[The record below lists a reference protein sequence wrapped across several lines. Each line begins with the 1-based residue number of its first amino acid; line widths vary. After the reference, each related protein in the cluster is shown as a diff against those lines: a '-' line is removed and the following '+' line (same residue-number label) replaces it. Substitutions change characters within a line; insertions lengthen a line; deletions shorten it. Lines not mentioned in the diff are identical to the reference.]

1 MTTVKDMKLTLNEV
15 KLVCCFES
23 TQEVISFLVK
33 KGYWND
39 DNVWRYLGDTENN
52 YSSIG
57 NQQSHPVSSIVEKV
71 VNAFDAILMNAGRE
85 MAIDLYNILDPAKTK
100 ENILKYI
107 QESNSTASD
116 IKKVKEDISRLVAI
130 SLTGGKHPD
139 NPNVTIAD
147 RGEGQTPD
155 SLPDTILSLGK
166 SNKIRIPIVQG
177 KHNMGGSGVAKFT
190 ELQVIVTRKNPAL
203 INSTN
208 PRDDQ
213 WAFTV
218 IRRTPPTGNMRSS
231 VVEYLA
237 PIAADSKPKKGSVL
251 GFEADTFAIMPNA
264 RTLCGTEVE
273 YGTFI
278 KLFDYEV
285 GVHKT
290 SILLDNGLGH
300 AIKMRLPKMTVP
312 VRFCEFREFRAQGS
326 KNVFA
331 DGLLDYF
338 TYSRQG
344 DLEEGFPTHASMT
357 VHGETLTC
365 STYVFKRKTLS
376 KFLRGTGVIFSLNGQ
391 THAMLDKTIY
401 SRKRLKLNEIKDDTL
416 TIIDCSHLTNAA
428 IEKLFMNSRDRL
440 VDSPFAEEVK
450 KELENYLANEAGLKR
465 LNEARIQEMI
475 KISMADNKPLA
486 DALKKVVKNT
496 EVLNQLLDLGND
508 ISGDEGSVSGNN
520 EGEGSG
526 VGKFG
531 GKETPTFFR
540 FYGQQDEYVFKGSNQ
555 EGKKSRIKFETDA
568 NNDLF
573 TREGSDWKCQLLLL
587 QSDSKLTMLDHTL
600 NLING
605 NAFLSFNL
613 PSVYKENDEVK
624 CRFDV
629 KSDATDETF
638 SNVFELIIIKPYE
651 SSGGGGGG
659 GGSKGNTGSNTGIG
673 NAPSKSKLKLPNMS
687 TVTKDDWEQ
696 YGFNAKRVLKIIDST
711 ESLNFVFNIDNTVL
725 KSEVRS
731 ARESLKDL
739 TKSKFIYGMTMLG
752 LAAYSLVKEE
762 NEGSKGFN
770 SLEDVEKICEA
781 YAPFIIPTL
790 NMLNSITG
798 VED

>member
-1 MTTVKDMKLTLNEV
+1 MITVKDMKLTLNEV
-15 KLVCCFES
+15 KLVCSFES
-23 TQEVISFLVK
+23 TQEVISFLAK

-71 VNAFDAILMNAGRE
+71 VNAFDAILMNAGKE
-85 MAIDLYNILDPAKTK
+85 MGIDLFNILDPAKTK

-107 QESNSTASD
+107 QECNSTASE
-116 IKKVKEDISRLVAI
+116 IKNVKEDTSRLVAI
-130 SLTGGKHPD
+130 SLTGAKHPD

-208 PRDDQ
+208 PRDNQ
-213 WAFTV
+213 WAFTI

-237 PIAADSKPKKGSVL
+237 PIAADSNPKKGSVL

-264 RTLCGTEVE
+264 TTLCGTEVE
-273 YGTFI
+273 YGSFI

-285 GVHKT
+285 GAHKT

-312 VRFCEFREFRAQGS
+312 VRFCEFREFRAQGA

-338 TYSRQG
+338 ADSRQG
-344 DLEEGFPTHASMT
+344 DLEEGFPTHTSMT

-365 STYVFKRKTLS
+365 STYVFKRTALS
-376 KFLRGTGVIFSLNGQ
+376 RFLRGTGVIFSLNGQ
-391 THAMLDKTIY
+391 THAMLDKAIY

-416 TIIDCSHLTNAA
+416 TIVDCSHLTNAA
-428 IEKLFMNSRDRL
+428 IEKLFMNSRDRI

-475 KISMADNKPLA
+475 KNSMADNKPLA

-496 EVLNQLLDLGND
+496 EVLNQLLDLGID
-508 ISGDEGSVSGNN
+508 IPGDEGTGSANN

-526 VGKFG
+526 AEKFV

-540 FYGQQDEYVFKGSNQ
+540 FYGQQDEYVLKGNNQ

-573 TREGSDWKCQLLLL
+573 TREGSDWKCQLLL
-587 QSDSKLTMLDHTL
+587 QSDSDFIMLDHTL
-600 NLING
+600 NLKNG
-605 NAFLSFNL
+605 NALLSFNL
-613 PSVYKENDEVK
+613 PSFYKENDVVK

-629 KSDATDETF
+629 KSDAADETF
-638 SNVFELIIIKPYE
+638 CNVFELTIVMPYE

-659 GGSKGNTGSNTGIG
+659 GGSTGNTGGTGIG
-673 NAPSKSKLKLPNMS
+673 IAPSKSKLKLPNMS

-696 YGFNAKRVLKIIDST
+696 YGFNAKRVLKIVDST
-711 ESLNFVFNIDNTVL
+711 ESLTFVFNVDNTVL
-725 KSEVRS
+725 KSEVSS
-731 ARESLKDL
+731 ARQSLKDL
-739 TKSKFIYGMTMLG
+739 TKNKFIYGMTMLG
-752 LAAYSLVKEE
+752 LAAYSLVKEDDE
-762 NEGSKGFN
+762 SSKGIN

-790 NMLNSITG
+790 NMLNSITR

>member
-1 MTTVKDMKLTLNEV
+1 MLTLNELHITLAEV
-15 KLVCCFES
+15 KEICNIEKSQDLIF
-23 TQEVISFLVK
+23 FLEK
-33 KGYWND
+33 KGFWND
-39 DNVWRYLGDTENN
+39 EKVWRYLGDTENN

-71 VNAFDAILMNAGRE
+71 VNSFDAILMNTGK
-85 MAIDLYNILDPAKTK
+85 MMGVDLYNIQDPTKTK

-107 QESNSTASD
+107 LECNSKASD
-116 IKKVKEDISRLVAI
+116 VKKIKDDVSRLVAI
-130 SLTGGKHPD
+130 SLTGAKNPH

-147 RGEGQTPD
+147 QGEGQTPD
-155 SLPDTILSLGK
+155 SLPGTILSLGK

-190 ELQVIVTRKNPAL
+190 ELQVIITRKNPTL
-203 INSTN
+203 IDSTN
-208 PRDDQ
+208 PRDNH

-218 IRRTPPTGNMRSS
+218 IRRVPPTGNMRSS

-237 PIAADSKPKKGSVL
+237 PIGADRSPKRGAIL
-251 GFEADTFAIMPNA
+251 GFEADSFPIMPDA
-264 RTLCGTEVE
+264 TTLCGAEVE

-278 KLFDYEV
+278 KLFDYEI
-285 GVHKT
+285 GSHKT

-300 AIKMRLPKMTVP
+300 AIKMRLPKMIIP
-312 VRFCEFREFRAQGS
+312 VRFCEFRAFSAQGS

-338 TYSRQG
+338 VSRKG
-344 DLEEGFPTHASMT
+344 DLESGFPTHSTMT
-357 VHGETLTC
+357 VHGETLKC
-365 STYVFKRKTLS
+365 STYVFKRGALS

-391 THAMLDKTIY
+391 THAMLDKAIY

-416 TIIDCSHLTNAA
+416 TIVDCSHLTNAA

-450 KELENYLANEAGLKR
+450 KELENYLAYESSLKQ
-465 LNEARIQEMI
+465 LNETRIQEMI
-475 KISMADNKPLA
+475 KSSMADNKPLA

-496 EVLNQLLDLGND
+496 EVLKQLLDLGIDIPND
-508 ISGDEGSVSGNN
+508 GGIGTGNSEEQGN
-520 EGEGSG
+520 GTEIF
-526 VGKFG
+526 V

-540 FYGQQDEYVFKGSNQ
+540 FYGHQDEDVFEGKNQ

-573 TREGSDWKCQLLLL
+573 TREGSDWKSQLFLI
-587 QSDSKLTMLDHTL
+587 QPDTVPSPLDYTL
-600 NLING
+600 NLKNG
-605 NAFLSFNL
+605 VASLSFNI
-613 PSVYKENDEVK
+613 PIIFKENDVVK

-629 KSDATDETF
+629 MNDSAHEGF
-638 SNVFELIIIKPYE
+638 SNVFELKIVMPSE
-651 SSGGGGGG
+651 SYGG
-659 GGSKGNTGSNTGIG
+659 GGSGGNKGNNGGKG
-673 NAPSKSKLKLPNMS
+673 NAPSKNKLKLPNMA
-687 TVTKDDWEQ
+687 TATKEEWEK
-696 YGFNAKRVLKIIDST
+696 YNFNAKRVLKIIDST
-711 ESLNFVFNIDNTVL
+711 DSLTFVFNADNTVL
-725 KSEVRS
+725 KSEISS
-731 ARESLKDL
+731 ARQSFKDL

-762 NEGSKGFN
+762 NENSKGFN
-770 SLEDVEKICEA
+770 SVEDVEKICEA

-790 NMLNSITG
+790 NMLNSMTG
-798 VED
+798 AEN